1 MTICQNIVS
10 LLGPYNRIFCKSKL
24 DKGTEFSFYIFTEK
38 AQFDNININRNRST
52 FDENLLKPSNP
63 NLLSLYS
70 VFKIPGILNSENSRL
85 IKSEE
90 ASINEELEYESEK
103 IKGFG
108 LDSEALVNSPSSNL
122 SKQKEIL
129 KLVDL
134 ELGNQRNYNHI
145 DDFDNYEVIKLKK
158 SANYN
163 ENIVEN
169 NENSNENYDE
179 IPTLFKKAEVS
190 PPIRKKSLKKK
201 SISALK
207 PKTYDLLPSCKGLRN
222 RRQFSLTKKSPRN
235 RASLFHKES
244 QILSKFPIFFDFFG
258 FLMNFPINL

>member
-24 DKGTEFSFYIFTEK
+24 DRGTEFSFYIFTEK
-38 AQFDNININRNRST
+38 AQFDTINRNRST

-70 VFKIPGILNSENSRL
+70 VFKLPGILNSENSRL

-90 ASINEELEYESEK
+90 GSINEELEYESEK
-103 IKGFG
+103 IKALGIE
-108 LDSEALVNSPSSNL
+108 SEVLLNSPSSNL

-134 ELGNQRNYNHI
+134 ELGTQRNENNI
-145 DDFDNYEVIKLKK
+145 EDFEVIKLKK
-158 SANYN
+158 PANDFW
-163 ENIVEN
+163 ENHEN
-169 NENSNENYDE
+169 TNNINENYED
-179 IPTLFKKAEVS
+179 IPTLYKKVEVS

-201 SISALK
+201 SISAFK
-207 PKTYDLLPSCKGLRN
+207 PKTFDLLPSCKGLRN

-244 QILSKFPIFFDFFG
+244 QILSKFFKFFSIT
-258 FLMNFPINL
+258 LIIL